1 MGVSMDVIAILAV
14 VMLDSVLRIES
25 HEGDPWGVE
34 KNRLLLWFGGSRLFF
49 FHWKGDG
56 TRLDGN
62 RKPR

>member
-34 KNRLLLWFGGSRLFF
+34 KNRLLLWFG
-49 FHWKGDG
+49 
-56 TRLDGN
+56 
-62 RKPR
+62 